1 MWVNG
6 EKYVF
11 SEHVVESGTELHE
24 HFTKM
29 QKFINSFFTE
39 NFQYGLSKERDQF
52 SAELEELKKIVRA
65 FDELWTIYES
75 KYVYELMVIEQ
86 DARRFV
92 IESINIE
99 AALMMLAKKGKTSG
113 QEQFDK
119 ERESMLSLI
128 CQINAVA
135 NEEGKGRD
143 DFEWALMQTAEQILS
158 V

>member
-1 MWVNG
+1 
-6 EKYVF
+6 
-11 SEHVVESGTELHE
+11 
-24 HFTKM
+24 
-29 QKFINSFFTE
+29 
-39 NFQYGLSKERDQF
+39 
-52 SAELEELKKIVRA
+52 
-65 FDELWTIYES
+65 
-75 KYVYELMVIEQ
+75 MVIEQ

-143 DFEWALMQTAEQILS
+143 DFEWALMQTAEKILS